1 MDIKQVLN
9 LKAKCI
15 HGEFQID
22 EALNI
27 VECGKCGSPLNP
39 MWVLK
44 RLAQSESQYKMRIE
58 RLKQTLVKASKKNRC
73 KCQHC
78 KKMTIIQKG

>member
-9 LKAKCI
+9 LKTKCI
-15 HGEFQID
+15 HGEFQLD

-39 MWVLK
+39 MYVLK
-44 RLAQSESQYKMRIE
+44 RLAQGESQYRMRIAK
-58 RLKQTLVKASKKNRC
+58 LKQTLKKGQQKNRC

-78 KKMTIIQKG
+78 GRMTIIQK